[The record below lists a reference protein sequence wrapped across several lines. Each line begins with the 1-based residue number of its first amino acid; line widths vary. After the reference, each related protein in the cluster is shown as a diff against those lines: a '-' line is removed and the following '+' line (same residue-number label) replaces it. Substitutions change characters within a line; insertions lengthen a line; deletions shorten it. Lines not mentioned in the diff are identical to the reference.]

1 MMDDNFEIW
10 HQPMKSPAEIVASVQ
25 EEMKNAPE
33 TIELKI
39 VLTGQGAN
47 RYHFISKI
55 LEIGFGETPEV
66 IAEYILRAGIQREIT
81 RLGEAMGNINETGEE

>member
-1 MMDDNFEIW
+1 MNYRKRQNDMMDDNFEIW

-39 VLTGQGAN
+39 VL
-47 RYHFISKI
+47 
-55 LEIGFGETPEV
+55 
-66 IAEYILRAGIQREIT
+66 
-81 RLGEAMGNINETGEE
+81 